1 MNHLVSEPEK
11 QSQWLKG
18 EGHLIATD
26 IAIAVP
32 TDSLNSEDR
41 MLSKIHQ
48 PTPTRFTISARGK
61 TAQHPLDLFLADYF
75 PAVPLSSMDS
85 IFGFVERSTLYG
97 GRPFSA
103 PELSDSDV
111 TMLAAWGIGLR
122 LPLTNKFV
130 SEAEYQANWTLLERH
145 HRAGNAVILY
155 DDDLARWIRRDFP
168 LFTIE
173 ASVTK
178 ELRTHEKITRAREL
192 YDQIVLPATLN
203 DDIEFLTAIEDKSA
217 ITLFANAGCAYNCPS
232 RICYTYVSN
241 MNKFDGAEFRCS
253 KQIVP
258 RDELG
263 MVDFDLS
270 RLRDLGFT
278 RFKLLR
284 SMGIT
289 AF

>member
-1 MNHLVSEPEK
+1 MNGFITQRWSEMKTNKLV
-11 QSQWLKG
+11 G
-18 EGHLIATD
+18 G
-26 IAIAVP
+26 VP
-32 TDSLNSEDR
+32 TLAATENQNNDSGVV
-41 MLSKIHQ
+41 SKRHQ

-61 TAQHPLDLFLADYF
+61 TALHPLDLFLADYF

-97 GRPFSA
+97 GRPFGA

-111 TMLAAWGIGLR
+111 AMLATWGIGLR

-130 SEAEYQANWTLLERH
+130 SEAEYQANWALLERH

-178 ELRTHEKITRAREL
+178 ELRTHEKIARAREL

-203 DDIEFLTAIEDKSA
+203 DDMEFLAAIEDKSA

-284 SMGIT
+284 SMGTT